1 MPNNVCIISACVRVF
16 FKTHSL
22 VYYHF
27 FFPLKWAHSR
37 ECICLRDFSFFCYRV
52 CVWAVLFLTVVLR
65 VSYPA
70 THVRIFFGTYEKL
83 ACCLY
88 RCTTHLKSYFYEH
101 SGHIEY
107 FVFFSRSL
115 FFCWHL
121 RTRIIRPHVSFLQF
135 FVCQMMVVGGWLND
149 IVLNIVTF

>member
-1 MPNNVCIISACVRVF
+1 MHHFCVCACF
-16 FKTHSL
+16 FKTHLL

-37 ECICLRDFSFFCYRV
+37 ECICLRDFSFFFIV
-52 CVWAVLFLTVVLR
+52 CVWAVVLR
-65 VSYPA
+65 VSYTA

-83 ACCLY
+83 ARCLY

-107 FVFFSRSL
+107 FVFFSRSP
-115 FFCWHL
+115 FFVDIYE
-121 RTRIIRPHVSFLQF
+121 RVSFGHTFHFYNFL
-135 FVCQMMVVGGWLND
+135 FVKWWSWVDDSMTLC
-149 IVLNIVTF
+149 NIVTF